1 MKIQLCKSE
10 FIFEL
15 LPAIA
20 ICRFTGDRITT
31 IAFSWFNY
39 AIQLRF

>member
-1 MKIQLCKSE
+1 MKIELCKSE

-15 LPAIA
+15 LPSIA
-20 ICRFTGDRITT
+20 ICRFTGDKITT
-31 IAFSWFNY
+31 VAFSWFNY